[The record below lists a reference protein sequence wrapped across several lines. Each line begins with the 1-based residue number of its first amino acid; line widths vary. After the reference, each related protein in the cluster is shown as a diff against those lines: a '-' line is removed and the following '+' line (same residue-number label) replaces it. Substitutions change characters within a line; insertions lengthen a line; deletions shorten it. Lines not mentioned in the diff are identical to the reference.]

1 MGSVNTELLA
11 SLFLLPD
18 TIAVEALYP
27 TTLHLTVQV
36 ACMLK
41 NAACPLC
48 ERPSERIHS
57 KYGQPWLMCPVVVAG
72 SL

>member
-27 TTLHLTVQV
+27 TTTHLTVQV
-36 ACMLK
+36 ACM
-41 NAACPLC
+41 ACPLC